1 MKKTKIIATIEA
13 RLGSNRLPNKV
24 LKKIGKKSILEII
37 IERLKKSKLIDQIVI
52 ATTKNIEDDR
62 ICHLA
67 KSKKVSC
74 YRGSEF
80 DVLDRIANA
89 ISNYKGDLIVQLKD
103 RNIVA
108 PFDGVLGYRG
118 ITGDILGS
126 DNSIIITL
134 DDNSILYSDIKI
146 PETFASFIKKDLPVK
161 IKFSGMKNKV
171 YDGKIYAVSSRINA
185 ETRSL
190 LTRVIIQNENS
201 ELIPGSLLEINV
213 NYNER
218 NSLGIPDTSMMVEG
232 SKYFVY
238 KVSEDN
244 IANKIEIEIGIRNN
258 GFIEIVSGL
267 DEGEIIIKDLNT
279 TFKDSVII
287 SLNDTQLIIDNNKLK
302 FAGYVSLDFIDVN
315 NFYAHY
321 QINRNYRKNIK
332 KINFGFLLNLDDKF
346 VEIDNLKVNGNINQ
360 TLEVFLNNFN
370 SNREDIFNR
379 IILRNSIKNFLK
391 NF

>member
-1 MKKTKIIATIEA
+1 MKRSTKITSAIIAFF
-13 RLGSNRLPNKV
+13 L
-24 LKKIGKKSILEII
+24 II
-37 IERLKKSKLIDQIVI
+37 TIVI
-52 ATTKNIEDDR
+52 VGRTMIGNHFAKKFSKRPPPGIIVKEVSYKDFSEKIE
-62 ICHLA
+62 
-67 KSKKVSC
+67 S
-74 YRGSEF
+74 YGT
-80 DVLDRIANA
+80 A
-89 ISNYKGDLIVQLKD
+89 ISKRTESFRIKKDDLTGELTLKDNVKKGDLIVQLKD
-103 RNIVA
+103 RKIVA

-161 IKFSGMKNKV
+161 VKFSGMKNKV

-267 DEGEIIIKDLNT
+267 DEGEIIVAEGLKKVRPKGEIKP
-279 TFKDSVII
+279 
-287 SLNDTQLIIDNNKLK
+287 
-302 FAGYVSLDFIDVN
+302 
-315 NFYAHY
+315 
-321 QINRNYRKNIK
+321 IK
-332 KINFGFLLNLDDKF
+332 K
-346 VEIDNLKVNGNINQ
+346 
-360 TLEVFLNNFN
+360 
-370 SNREDIFNR
+370 
-379 IILRNSIKNFLK
+379 
-391 NF
+391 